1 VQLKPTRSPF
11 VDVRL
16 DRKVGQGSF
25 GKVYFGRWLGSPVAV
40 KVVEW
45 SGARNVIEP
54 LFEAELSCTLSH
66 PNLVQTYKY
75 STREKQD
82 KAEKS
87 HKGLVMPP
95 KAGDVD
101 QACYQTWIV
110 QEWCDKGTLGRLCSH
125 PRTDTKGHIEA
136 LQILTEIASGGSYL
150 HSRGIIHGDLTA
162 NNVLCKTQVS
172 VKGYVCK
179 ICDFGLAR
187 ILEGENTGILTN
199 QLGTVTHMPPELFQ
213 MDIALE
219 LTTKAD
225 VYATGVLLWQAV
237 CGEFPFKGMAAP
249 VVVVQVANGKRLHL
263 PLDTPESI
271 ARIFCDCTAD
281 QPSARPNM
289 DQLAES
295 LSQVLQ
301 QLEEDAPGGSCGES
315 VSSA

>member
-1 VQLKPTRSPF
+1 
-11 VDVRL
+11 VDVKL

-45 SGARNVIEP
+45 SGARSKIEP

-82 KAEKS
+82 KSEKS
-87 HKGLVMPP
+87 QKSRKLSD
-95 KAGDVD
+95 GDEV
-101 QACYQTWIV
+101 CYQTWIV
-110 QEWCDKGTLGRLCSH
+110 QEWCDEGTLGMLCSR
-125 PRTDTKGHIEA
+125 PRNDTKGYIEA

-213 MDIALE
+213 MDIQLE

-225 VYATGVLLWQAV
+225 VYAAGVLLWQAV
-237 CGEFPFKGMAAP
+237 CGEFPFKGVAAP
-249 VVVVQVANGKRLHL
+249 VVVVQVASGKRLHM
-263 PLDTPESI
+263 PLDTPEFITSI
-271 ARIFCDCTAD
+271 FSDCTAE
-281 QPSARPNM
+281 QPSDRPNM
-289 DQLAES
+289 DQLAER
-295 LSQVLQ
+295 LSEALQ
-301 QLEEDAPGGSCGES
+301 QLEDVAGGSCGES